1 MTPNSASDSIEAILN
16 DGVGVTWG
24 SQARSAAT
32 QSTRELGATV
42 ATTMGPFGRDK
53 LVVNNGGHVHVTND
67 SVTIL
72 RNLHLTDPVGRT
84 VLEVANSQIFNAGDG
99 TTTALVLTGELLR
112 RALELCE
119 RGVHPTSVVAGYQLA
134 AEAAQRRLL
143 EIADRYDLTDR
154 AIALDVAK
162 TTLAG
167 SSASYERDHLA
178 ELAVSAVERATSG
191 YDVDLDAIRFRT
203 AGGRDMAASRLVT
216 GAMLEAVP
224 ERRPT
229 EPPSESVEL
238 LAFDGEITPPE
249 TDRSFV
255 ADAGTLA
262 AGTFEDTE
270 RRWVSATSERLIES
284 GVDLL
289 VCSGTVDDAVADR
302 LRRAGIDC
310 LTTVS
315 GADMR
320 FLRRMVERDLLR
332 AIEEIEPD
340 RTVPVSLEY
349 DWEAG
354 RTTLTTD
361 DAAAITVLL
370 YSQSEAQ
377 RDQLESTMSDA
388 VEVVAQVAYDGRVL
402 PGGGAPELEMARAV
416 DAVARDRDDRS
427 QLAADAFGEA
437 LISIPRILLQNAGLD
452 PIDRL
457 HAQQAAH
464 HDGEWFAAVDLETG
478 AVIDARKR
486 GIRETLT
493 VKRHAISVS
502 LDAACMLV
510 RIDGILES
518 EQD

>member
-1 MTPNSASDSIEAILN
+1 
-16 DGVGVTWG
+16 
-24 SQARSAAT
+24 
-32 QSTRELGATV
+32 
-42 ATTMGPFGRDK
+42 
-53 LVVNNGGHVHVTND
+53 
-67 SVTIL
+67 
-72 RNLHLTDPVGRT
+72 
-84 VLEVANSQIFNAGDG
+84 
-99 TTTALVLTGELLR
+99 
-112 RALELCE
+112 
-119 RGVHPTSVVAGYQLA
+119 
-134 AEAAQRRLL
+134 
-143 EIADRYDLTDR
+143 
-154 AIALDVAK
+154 
-162 TTLAG
+162 
-167 SSASYERDHLA
+167 
-178 ELAVSAVERATSG
+178 
-191 YDVDLDAIRFRT
+191 
-203 AGGRDMAASRLVT
+203 
-216 GAMLEAVP
+216 MLEAVP

-238 LAFDGEITPPE
+238 LAFDGEIMPPE
-249 TDRSFV
+249 TDRSLV